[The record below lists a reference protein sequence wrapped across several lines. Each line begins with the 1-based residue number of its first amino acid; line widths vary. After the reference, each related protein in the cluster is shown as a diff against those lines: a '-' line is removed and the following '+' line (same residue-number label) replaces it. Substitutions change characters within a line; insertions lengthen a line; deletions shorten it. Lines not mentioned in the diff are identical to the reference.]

1 MLQSRHP
8 KHRRWYFFGPYL
20 ESLGNRCHFFLHPS
34 AKNSAAAFGWYR
46 DGFFRR
52 LWWWLLREKPDH
64 RTIGIHIGSSCLC
77 RDELRKSF
85 MKHVF
90 FKADQFDSH
99 LPTWMNSF
107 CLTIL
112 LKKTFLLHYGQAE
125 LGDLA
130 VWFYELPTKTSQTWI
145 SAHQKTSPSKTTT
158 IHQALFLVW

>member
-20 ESLGNRCHFFLHPS
+20 ESLGNRCHLFLHPS

-52 LWWWLLREKPDH
+52 LWWWLLRRKKHPRNTH
-64 RTIGIHIGSSCLC
+64 RFVVSLSWWVEEVIYEAC
-77 RDELRKSF
+77 
-85 MKHVF
+85 V

-112 LKKTFLLHYGQAE
+112 LKKTFLLHYEQAE

-130 VWFYELPTKTSQTWI
+130 VWFYELPTRTSQTWI

>member
-1 MLQSRHP
+1 MLRSRHP

-20 ESLGNRCHFFLHPS
+20 ESLGNRCHLFLHPS

-99 LPTWMNSF
+99 MPTWMNSF
-107 CLTIL
+107 CLTICWRRPFYSTMNKL
-112 LKKTFLLHYGQAE
+112 N
-125 LGDLA
+125 LA
-130 VWFYELPTKTSQTWI
+130 TWQFGSMSCTKTSQTWI

-158 IHQALFLVW
+158 IHPALFLVW